1 MSSPLDARDREIL
14 EHLHQSAG
22 GDIQALCDLL
32 GVTRT
37 AIRQRIARLEGAGL
51 ISSELQG
58 QTRGRPRLMYRV
70 TAEGMH
76 ELGENYREL
85 AVVLWEAIAGYE
97 DETVRSALL
106 GRVRNSLAER
116 FRRQLVGCDSVDERL
131 DQLASEMKS
140 SGFNIESDH
149 SGGLR
154 ILRETSCP
162 FPMLADVDEAIC
174 QVEREVLQQVL
185 GAPVEFRSR
194 CRDGQGCCEF
204 QVMGSS
210 ELLGAASGGVSI
222 QSLETSGGDC
232 KTGAC

>member
-14 EHLHQSAG
+14 QHLHQSAG
-22 GDIQALCDLL
+22 GDIQTLCELL

-37 AIRQRIARLEGAGL
+37 AVRQRISRLESAG
-51 ISSELQG
+51 IIASELQG
-58 QTRGRPRLMYRV
+58 QSRGRPRLIYRV
-70 TAEGMH
+70 TAVGLH

-85 AVVLWEAIAGYE
+85 AVVLWEAISGFE
-97 DETVRSALL
+97 DAEIRSVLI
-106 GRVRNSLAER
+106 GQVRNSLAER
-116 FRRQLVGCDSVDERL
+116 FRRRLVESESVDDRL
-131 DQLASEMKS
+131 DQLADEMKS

-162 FPMLADVDEAIC
+162 FPMLADVDETIC

-194 CRDGQGCCEF
+194 CRDGHSCCEF
-204 QVMGSS
+204 QVMGQPLAMAQCATAEATTGQTLES
-210 ELLGAASGGVSI
+210 SGGN
-222 QSLETSGGDC
+222 
-232 KTGAC
+232 

>member
-14 EHLHQSAG
+14 EHLHQAASS
-22 GDIQALCDLL
+22 DVQTLCDVL

-37 AIRQRIARLEGAGL
+37 AIRQRIGRLESAGFVV
-51 ISSELQG
+51 SALQA
-58 QTRGRPRLMYRV
+58 QLRGRPRHLYRV
-70 TAEGMH
+70 TPEGLH

-97 DETVRSALL
+97 DAAVRGSLMN
-106 GRVRNSLAER
+106 RVQNALAER
-116 FRRQLVGCDSVDERL
+116 FRKQLVGCESIDDRL
-131 DQLASEMKS
+131 DQLAEEMKS
-140 SGFNIESDH
+140 SGFNVESDH

-174 QVEREVLQQVL
+174 QVERRVLEQVL
-185 GAPVEFRSR
+185 GAPVQFRSR

-204 QVMGSS
+204 QVL
-210 ELLGAASGGVSI
+210 EVPVAAG
-222 QSLETSGGDC
+222 QRLESFGGD
-232 KTGAC
+232 

>member
-58 QTRGRPRLMYRV
+58 QTRGRPRLTYRV

-85 AVVLWEAIAGYE
+85 AVVLWEVIAGYE

-116 FRRQLVGCDSVDERL
+116 FRL
-131 DQLASEMKS
+131 
-140 SGFNIESDH
+140 
-149 SGGLR
+149 
-154 ILRETSCP
+154 
-162 FPMLADVDEAIC
+162 
-174 QVEREVLQQVL
+174 
-185 GAPVEFRSR
+185 
-194 CRDGQGCCEF
+194 
-204 QVMGSS
+204 
-210 ELLGAASGGVSI
+210 
-222 QSLETSGGDC
+222 TSGWISSRA
-232 KTGAC
+232 K